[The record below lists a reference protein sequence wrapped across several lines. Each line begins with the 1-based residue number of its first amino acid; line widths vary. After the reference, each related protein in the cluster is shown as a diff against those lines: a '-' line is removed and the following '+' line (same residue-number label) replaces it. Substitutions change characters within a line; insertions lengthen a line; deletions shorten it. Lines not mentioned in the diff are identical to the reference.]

1 MLKSV
6 FYFLLFLFFRIFFF
20 NVRKLRISNVQ
31 IRYLRSQPFF
41 CLFFLT
47 VITLSHTIPDVV
59 EGLPCKIQVS
69 YFQSFSI
76 TFSHESVI
84 IRIRESSKFSSPKN
98 KSLVQFFI
106 LFSLSMHTSYYNFV
120 IVCFSLL
127 LNSQQ
132 KNSVTKY

>member
-1 MLKSV
+1 MKSWLAQGSSV
-6 FYFLLFLFFRIFFF
+6 RRVTLLPETTFLHINGAL
-20 NVRKLRISNVQ
+20 
-31 IRYLRSQPFF
+31 
-41 CLFFLT
+41 
-47 VITLSHTIPDVV
+47 V

-84 IRIRESSKFSSPKN
+84 IRIRESSNFSSPKN
-98 KSLVQFFI
+98 KSFVQFFI
-106 LFSLSMHTSYYNFV
+106 LFSLSMHTLYYNFV